1 MILTDRLLKVLFLLF
16 LCHFLFFD
24 ISPLRPIKC
33 RVFALVL
40 YADYIMKD
48 STHNAFLLTLKN
60 ASKLYSTGHSRRHK
74 ELLNHDYMGENVSRI
89 RKRLAMFRIKD
100 DCRRCHL
107 AFKEIECIHC
117 SIRIT
122 EESEAFSPRPMQVTI

>member
-1 MILTDRLLKVLFLLF
+1 MSSICAGIIYTD
-16 LCHFLFFD
+16 
-24 ISPLRPIKC
+24 
-33 RVFALVL
+33 
-40 YADYIMKD
+40 YMKD
-48 STHNAFLLTLKN
+48 STHNAFLLTLKR
-60 ASKLYSTGHSRRHK
+60 KLYSTGHLRRHK

-117 SIRIT
+117 SIYVT